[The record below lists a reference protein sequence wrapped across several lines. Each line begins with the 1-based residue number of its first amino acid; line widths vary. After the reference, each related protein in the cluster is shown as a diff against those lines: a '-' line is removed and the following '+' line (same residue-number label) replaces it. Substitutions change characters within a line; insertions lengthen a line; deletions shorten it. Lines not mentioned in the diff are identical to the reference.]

1 MNSYTHFC
9 STLWRNILVSMYNIF
24 ARIVVKQFP
33 INAFQAT
40 VKIVCNPFNSTIKW
54 FWSVQLELI
63 YWCFSFFVV
72 DFLSYMWMNDF
83 YALQWILVLS
93 IREEIDALLYYV
105 ISAKSSTLWTL
116 MFNLSPRVNH
126 KFSITGG
133 VASLYI
139 VTVSSNVLSNIST
152 ARTVMSALSPSDQTK
167 FKYSDSS
174 FIFRTDL
181 NALKSFTDEPS
192 LTVYDT
198 RKSTQPVGKTWYV
211 KWPYK

>member
-1 MNSYTHFC
+1 MTSLCRLKISVF
-9 STLWRNILVSMYNIF
+9 TLDPIF
-24 ARIVVKQFP
+24 KKFTFSLSECITMISSAQFKRE
-33 INAFQAT
+33 
-40 VKIVCNPFNSTIKW
+40 KIIQSCI
-54 FWSVQLELI
+54 
-63 YWCFSFFVV
+63 
-72 DFLSYMWMNDF
+72 
-83 YALQWILVLS
+83 
-93 IREEIDALLYYV
+93 YV
-105 ISAKSSTLWTL
+105 ISAKSSTLCTL

-174 FIFRTDL
+174 LIFRTDL
-181 NALKSFTDEPS
+181 NALESFTDEPS

-198 RKSTQPVGKTWYV
+198 RKSTHPVIKT
-211 KWPYK
+211 